1 MSKDTDLYPDAAIRD
16 GADGAVVTGL
26 CDVGLQSTLSLTVT
40 DASGAATTTTGAL
53 DRTGIAP

>member
-1 MSKDTDLYPDAAIRD
+1 LYPDAAIRD

-40 DASGAATTTTGAL
+40 DASGAATTATGAL

>member
-1 MSKDTDLYPDAAIRD
+1 LHPDAAIRD